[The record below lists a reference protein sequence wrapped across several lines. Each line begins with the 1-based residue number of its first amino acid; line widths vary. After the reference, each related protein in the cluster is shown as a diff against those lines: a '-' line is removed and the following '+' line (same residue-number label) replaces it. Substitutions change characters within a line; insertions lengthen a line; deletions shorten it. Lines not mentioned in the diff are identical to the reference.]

1 MTNATP
7 DQLNRIESLVQAN
20 AQAIQELGQKFDQLA
35 TEVESETTAIK
46 ETQEKWDQRFF
57 DLSRNMT
64 NLAFGLIA
72 TATITIVITS
82 VFK

>member
-35 TEVESETTAIK
+35 TEVEIELI
-46 ETQEKWDQRFF
+46 QEKSAFVDQSQEIKRTKHRGH
-57 DLSRNMT
+57 SH
-64 NLAFGLIA
+64 
-72 TATITIVITS
+72 
-82 VFK
+82 